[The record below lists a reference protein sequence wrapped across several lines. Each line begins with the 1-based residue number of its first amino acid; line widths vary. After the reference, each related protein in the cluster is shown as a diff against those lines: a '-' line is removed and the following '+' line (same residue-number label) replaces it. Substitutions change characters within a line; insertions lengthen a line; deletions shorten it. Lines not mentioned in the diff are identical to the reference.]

1 MSPAGGGRATRPTL
15 GPGWGTGRSLSLSR
29 RTRLPS
35 LSSPRRWPSG
45 LPAHGRLTWPPLLSV
60 RNWYWIL
67 WSPNAAC
74 WTLAMATAVCSSA
87 PGPSPPVGAAGQR
100 ARSVGAWGF
109 PVSPACNPGAGRS
122 PRGPRKHSP
131 SCSSTPSSASGP
143 LSWLRGH
150 TRGRAR
156 GQRGPHPSPG
166 RSGPPPALQA
176 RPPPGSAL
184 LPSPGRPDPL
194 PAASIL
200 SRAQRPLGIMA
211 APARGA

>member
-15 GPGWGTGRSLSLSR
+15 GPEWGTGRSLSLSR

-87 PGPSPPVGAAGQR
+87 PGPSPPVGAAGQG
-100 ARSVGAWGF
+100 ARSAGARGL
-109 PVSPACNPGAGRS
+109 PASPACNPGAGRS
-122 PRGPRKHSP
+122 PRV
-131 SCSSTPSSASGP
+131 A
-143 LSWLRGH
+143 
-150 TRGRAR
+150 
-156 GQRGPHPSPG
+156 
-166 RSGPPPALQA
+166 PANTH
-176 RPPPGSAL
+176 
-184 LPSPGRPDPL
+184 L
-194 PAASIL
+194 PAA
-200 SRAQRPLGIMA
+200 QRSPRPRVPCRGCGGT
-211 APARGA
+211 RGAGPGVSEARTPRRGAVARRPPSRPGPRQGQH